1 MKSILFLC
9 ITVIVF
15 LLMAGCSQTAQQGQP
30 AATAT
35 PTTPAGT
42 VSATPVSAT
51 PVVTMTTSVSGNTV
65 IIQNMVFNPAQITVN
80 AGSIVR
86 WVNKDKVAHSVVFSP
101 EAKIDTFVLSSGQA
115 FTVKLDNPGV
125 YNYSCGLYPEMQGS
139 VVVT

>member
-65 IIQNMVFNPAQITVN
+65 IIQNMAFNPAQITVN
-80 AGSIVR
+80 ARLNRAMGQQGQGRAFSCVFPGG
-86 WVNKDKVAHSVVFSP
+86 KD
-101 EAKIDTFVLSSGQA
+101 
-115 FTVKLDNPGV
+115 
-125 YNYSCGLYPEMQGS
+125 
-139 VVVT
+139 